1 MAKGL
6 EKLLSLLDYT
16 AIIRMRG
23 IGLDFIDNDK

>member
-16 AIIRMRG
+16 ALVRMPWV
-23 IGLDFIDNDK
+23 GLDFIDNDK